1 MKQYYVMDMG
11 GTFVKY
17 ALMNENYEILE
28 QGKYPSITSDLD
40 SFLKSVDE
48 NIEKYKGQFEGIAV
62 SLPGRIDTK
71 TGIAHNGGAFAFFQ
85 DTPFAQIL
93 EEKYGV
99 PVTLG
104 NDGKCA
110 AKAEAEKGAL
120 KDVSNG
126 AVMIIGTGIG
136 GGIVLDHKVLMGT
149 QAAAGEFS
157 YIVSDFEGFTK
168 GSFKDFS
175 AFEYTWS
182 STCSSLGLM
191 RDYASRKGE
200 DPSKYNGVT
209 FFEAYDNGDP
219 DAIAALDHFGKLV
232 ASGIFCLQS
241 ILDLQRVAIGGGI
254 SARKEVTD
262 AVRENLIPHFDMPF
276 IPFGV
281 PEIVTCEFG
290 NDANLLG
297 ALGFHLERI

>member
-11 GTFVKY
+11 GTYVKY

-28 QGKYPSITSDLD
+28 QGKYPSVLSDLD
-40 SFLKSVDE
+40 SFLQSVDE
-48 NIEKYKGQFEGIAV
+48 NIEEYKGQFEGIAV
-62 SLPGRIDTK
+62 SMPGRIDTEK
-71 TGIAHNGGAFAFFQ
+71 GIAYSGGAFTFFES
-85 DTPFAQIL
+85 TPFAQIL
-93 EEKYGV
+93 EERYGV

-110 AKAEAEKGAL
+110 AKAEAERGAL

-149 QAAAGEFS
+149 QSAAGEFS
-157 YIVSDFEGFTK
+157 YIVSDFEGFSAS
-168 GSFKDFS
+168 SFKDFS
-175 AFEYTWS
+175 SFRSSWSNGCS
-182 STCSSLGLM
+182 STGLI
-191 RDYASRKGE
+191 RDYALRKGE
-200 DPSKYNGVT
+200 DPSKYNGIS

-219 DAIAALDHFGKLV
+219 DAIAALDHFGKLT

-262 AVRENLIPHFDMPF
+262 VIRDNLIPHFDMPF